1 MCIHVHAVLSFTDA
15 SHYKDLV
22 QLLCCHFFFYHI
34 ALCIFLM
41 ERHVT
46 GRKAFLNIFGSQIIF
61 ESNSYLYALSEDAIV
76 FKAKFQKGQRKVLII
91 TPQKS
96 WREKAEQ
103 RLSR

>member
-1 MCIHVHAVLSFTDA
+1 MHTRACSSLIYRCLTLQRLGAAAVLS
-15 SHYKDLV
+15 
-22 QLLCCHFFFYHI
+22 FFFYHI